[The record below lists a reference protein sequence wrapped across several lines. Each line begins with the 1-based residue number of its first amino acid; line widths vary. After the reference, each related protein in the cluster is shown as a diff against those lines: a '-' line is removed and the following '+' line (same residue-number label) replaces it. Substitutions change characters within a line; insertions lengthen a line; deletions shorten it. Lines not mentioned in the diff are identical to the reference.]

1 MSAIQARM
9 QLTAVPS
16 KNDSSN
22 DSELGTAAHVGGG
35 GGKVSGAIN
44 GKVKWEL
51 FESQGDLVC
60 SANMTGKIIA
70 DENSGIEFSALGFFG
85 RDRGSNQWRLT
96 SGIVFK
102 NGTGSLT
109 QLSEKTGTMS
119 GTFDMSTYEHDHTI
133 DLGTA

>member
-70 DENSGIEFSALGFFG
+70 DENSGIEFSALGFFRARSWQQSMAVDFG
-85 RDRGSNQWRLT
+85 HRVQERNRVAYSTQRKNRDDVWYLRHVDIR
-96 SGIVFK
+96 
-102 NGTGSLT
+102 
-109 QLSEKTGTMS
+109 
-119 GTFDMSTYEHDHTI
+119 
-133 DLGTA
+133 A